1 MAMRIAL
8 DAMGGDYGPEKPVGG
23 ALAALGELEGDFEI
37 ILVGQ
42 EERVRSLLAGRA
54 IPADRLRVH
63 DAPDVIGMDESP
75 ASALR
80 HKKQSSIMVGLE
92 LVKDGVADA
101 FVSAGHTGA
110 VMAGGLVTLG
120 RLENI
125 ARPAIATI
133 FPTQELPCLV
143 LDVGANVESKP
154 SHLLQFAVM
163 GHIYVSDVLGRP
175 RPRVGLLS
183 IGEEPTK
190 GNELT
195 VAAHRLLGESGL
207 NFIGNVEGRDVLK
220 GAADVVVCDGFVGNV
235 LLKFGESFVDF
246 LADAIQEEVRT
257 RRLAPLGALLMRPV
271 FASLRRRI
279 DYAEYGGAP
288 LLGVNGVV
296 IICHG
301 RSSEKAFRNAV
312 RVARVAAERK
322 LNRRIERA
330 VQEFT
335 AAARGGEPLQ
345 TAATHGT
352 IEEDA

>member
-1 MAMRIAL
+1 MAMRIVL
-8 DAMGGDYGPEKPVGG
+8 DAMGGDHAPENPVGG
-23 ALAALGELEGDFEI
+23 AVAALKELEGDFEI

-42 EERVRSLLAGRA
+42 EERVQPLLAGRA
-54 IPADRLRVH
+54 APLGRLRVH
-63 DAPDVIGMDESP
+63 DAPDVIGMEESP
-75 ASALR
+75 STALR
-80 HKKQSSIMVGLE
+80 RKKRSSILVGLE
-92 LVKDGVADA
+92 LVRDGLAEA

-120 RLENI
+120 RIENI

-133 FPTQELPCLV
+133 FPTQQLPCLV

-154 SHLLQFAVM
+154 SHLLHFAVM
-163 GHIYVSDVLGRP
+163 GHIYASDVLGRP

-183 IGEEPTK
+183 IGEEPSK

-195 VAAHRLLGESGL
+195 VAAHHLLAESGL
-207 NFIGNVEGRDVLK
+207 NFIGNVEGRDVLR

-235 LLKFGESFVDF
+235 VLKFGESFVDF

-257 RRLAPLGALLMRPV
+257 RRLAALGAMLMKPV

-288 LLGVNGVV
+288 LLGVDGVV
-296 IICHG
+296 IIAHG
-301 RSSEKAFRNAV
+301 RSSVKAFRNAV
-312 RVARVAAERK
+312 RVARVAAERR
-322 LNRRIERA
+322 LNRGIEMA

-335 AAARGGEPLQ
+335 SRPTEPLR

-352 IEEDA
+352 IQEGA